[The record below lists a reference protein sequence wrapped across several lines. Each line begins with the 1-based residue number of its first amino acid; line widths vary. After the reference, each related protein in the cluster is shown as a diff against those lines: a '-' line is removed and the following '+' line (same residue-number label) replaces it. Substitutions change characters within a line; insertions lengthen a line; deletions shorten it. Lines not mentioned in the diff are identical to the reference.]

1 MNVANFIS
9 DFSREN
15 SGKPAIVSLKDPV
28 LGLGK
33 KKREVCTFDE
43 LDKKINIYANS
54 FVNNGILKTQKVLV
68 FIPPSIELM
77 SSIFA
82 LFKIGATPIL
92 IDPGMGVDHLVKHI
106 ETVQADALIGIS
118 KSLYLKKLKG
128 KFFKTVKTSINVD
141 GKLLGTSLDKIIKDQ
156 SNEFIAHDFNKD
168 ELAAILFTSGA
179 TGPAKGVEYTM
190 GMFVSQTKQLKST
203 LNLVHSDRDLSGFPL
218 FALFSLC
225 MGLTTYITPSID
237 ASKPAATNPK
247 KLVNDLIENK
257 ITFANGSPSIWKTL
271 IPYLKNKKKNI
282 KTLKKLATFGAPVS
296 HDLLRQLK
304 EVLPD
309 CEIYTPYGA
318 TESLPISNI
327 SSTVILGESYNL
339 TTKGR
344 GVCVGYP
351 LSGVKVRIDGAKNF
365 HGHPAGEL
373 LVKSDMTSLNYY
385 ENPEVNSK
393 TKIKINDEHFHRIGD
408 MGYFDDWGRL
418 WYLGRQS
425 HTIYQDTYVLYPISF
440 EGVINAHS
448 KVKKSAL
455 IQVEDQACMAIICQD
470 DLTLGPVAQE
480 SFFNELRVFS
490 KKLVP
495 IDQIKKFFLVESFPV
510 DIRHNIKIDR
520 PALGDSLTGS
530 ED

>member
-1 MNVANFIS
+1 MNVSNFIS
-9 DFSREN
+9 DFAHEN
-15 SGKPAIVSLKDPV
+15 SGKPAIVALKDPL

-54 FVNNGILKTQKVLV
+54 FINNGIKKTDKVLI

-77 SSIFA
+77 TTIFS

-92 IDPGMGVDHLVKHI
+92 IDPGMGVDHLVNHI
-106 ETVQADALIGIS
+106 EAVEADALIGVS
-118 KSLYLKKLKG
+118 KSLYLKKLKS
-128 KFFKTVKTSINVD
+128 KFFKTIKTAINVD
-141 GKLLGTSLDKIIKDQ
+141 GKLLGTSLDKIIKNQ
-156 SNEFIAHDFNKD
+156 SNEFDAHDFKKD

-190 GMFVSQTKQLKST
+190 GMFVAQTKQLKNT

-218 FALFSLC
+218 FALFSLS

-237 ASKPAATNPK
+237 VAKPAATNPK

-257 ITFANGSPSIWKTL
+257 ITFANGSPSIWKVL
-271 IPYLKNKKKNI
+271 IPYLKSKKKSI

-296 HDLLRQLK
+296 HDLLKQLK

-318 TESLPISNI
+318 TESLPMTNI
-327 SSTVILGESYNL
+327 SSTVILGESYDL
-339 TTKGR
+339 TKKGR

-351 LSGVKVRIDGAKNF
+351 LNGVDIRIDGAMNF
-365 HGHPAGEL
+365 HGNPAGEL
-373 LVKSDMTSLNYY
+373 LVNSEMTSLSYY
-385 ENPEVNSK
+385 ESPEINSK
-393 TKIKINDEHFHRIGD
+393 TKKIINDKPYHRIGD

-418 WYLGRQS
+418 WYLGRQT
-425 HTIYQDTYVLYPISF
+425 HTIYQDSHVLYPTSF
-440 EGVINAHS
+440 EGAINAHT

-455 IQVEDQACMAIICQD
+455 VQVEDQACMAIICQD
-470 DLTLGPVAQE
+470 DITLGPVAQE
-480 SFFNELRVFS
+480 SFFNEIRVFS

-495 IDQIKKFFLVESFPV
+495 IEQIKKFFLVESFPV

-520 PALGDSLTGS
+520 PALGLSLEGRQ
-530 ED
+530 D

>member
-9 DFSREN
+9 NFSHEN
-15 SGKPAIVSLKDPV
+15 PGKPAIVALKDPM

-54 FVNNGILKTQKVLV
+54 FINNGIEKSQKVLI

-77 SSIFA
+77 CTVFS
-82 LFKIGATPIL
+82 LFKIGAIPIL

-106 ETVQADALIGIS
+106 EAVKADALIGIS
-118 KSLYLKKLKG
+118 KSLYLKKLKS
-128 KFFKTVKTSINVD
+128 KFFKTVKTAINVD

-156 SNEFIAHDFNKD
+156 SNEFEAHDFDKD

-190 GMFVSQTKQLKST
+190 GMFISQTRQLKST

-225 MGLTTYITPSID
+225 MGLTTYITQSID
-237 ASKPAATNPK
+237 AAKPAATNPK

-271 IPYLKNKKKNI
+271 IPYLKNKKRNI

-318 TESLPISNI
+318 TESLPITNI
-327 SSTVILGESYNL
+327 SSTVILGESSQF
-339 TTKGR
+339 TKKGK

-351 LSGVKVRIDGAKNF
+351 LNGVKVKIDGAKNF

-373 LVKSDMTSLNYY
+373 LVNSNMTSLNYY
-385 ENPEVNSK
+385 ENPQENAKAK
-393 TKIKINDEHFHRIGD
+393 TKINDEDFHRIGD

-425 HTIYQDTYVLYPISF
+425 HTLYQDSNVLYPTSF
-440 EGVINAHS
+440 EGVINAHT
-448 KVKKSAL
+448 KVKTSAL
-455 IQVEDQACMAIICQD
+455 IQVEGQACMAIICND
-470 DLTLGPVAQE
+470 DITMGPVAKE

-520 PALGDSLTGS
+520 PALGESLEGK